1 MAASL
6 RFRTLF
12 AGTAIAALALTGCA
26 GGGGGGGGDDSSGG
40 EESAAP
46 EAPTDYTTEQVE
58 STLAASTVD
67 GEELSTV
74 TPAAD
79 AVGED
84 MSQEGISM
92 MEGILE
98 EAEIDPAE
106 CQDPL
111 LGQLTGGMLEDVME
125 DSVMGTTAD
134 GVSITGLGGSTVT
147 PIDDDAALRAAVL
160 DVSRPAKLAA

>member
-26 GGGGGGGGDDSSGG
+26 GGGGGDDSSGG

-67 GEELSTV
+67 GEELSNV

-92 MEGILE
+92 MVGSQ
-98 EAEIDPAE
+98 APAVGPY
-106 CQDPL
+106 QSL
-111 LGQLTGGMLEDVME
+111 LGCLSLC
-125 DSVMGTTAD
+125 AFRPRH
-134 GVSITGLGGSTVT
+134 LG
-147 PIDDDAALRAAVL
+147 R
-160 DVSRPAKLAA
+160 DVSSF

>member
-26 GGGGGGGGDDSSGG
+26 GGGGGGDGSSGG

-67 GEELSTV
+67 GEELSNV
-74 TPAAD
+74 T
-79 AVGED
+79 
-84 MSQEGISM
+84 
-92 MEGILE
+92 
-98 EAEIDPAE
+98 
-106 CQDPL
+106 
-111 LGQLTGGMLEDVME
+111 
-125 DSVMGTTAD
+125 
-134 GVSITGLGGSTVT
+134 
-147 PIDDDAALRAAVL
+147 LRRQMPWA
-160 DVSRPAKLAA
+160 RT